1 MIYNV
6 TSDFTKLSETSGTI
20 QNTSRVYDIEV
31 SDKATPDSGII
42 LFGLNNFSF
51 SNQTVYV
58 RCIGGSAEIRVVPFT
73 TDTTSGG
80 ASSASTADN
89 FADDN
94 DVENL
99 YDDIFNQGG
108 TSSGGD
114 SAVTDPDMDSE
125 LDNIFG
131 QYSTFNECT
140 RFEVE

>member
-31 SDKATPDSGII
+31 SDKPTPDSGII
-42 LFGLNNFSF
+42 LFGLNKFSF
-51 SNQTVYV
+51 SNQTIYV

-73 TDTTSGG
+73 TDATSGG
-80 ASSASTADN
+80 ASSSSIPADET

-108 TSSGGD
+108 ISSGGD

-131 QYSTFNECT
+131 
-140 RFEVE
+140 

>member
-6 TSDFTKLSETSGTI
+6 TSDFTKLNETSGTI

-42 LFGLNNFSF
+42 LFGLNQLSF
-51 SNQTVYV
+51 NQTVYV

-80 ASSASTADN
+80 ASSSTPADET

-131 QYSTFNECT
+131 
-140 RFEVE
+140 

>member
-31 SDKATPDSGII
+31 SDKPTPDSGII

-73 TDTTSGG
+73 TGTTSGG
-80 ASSASTADN
+80 ASSSTTPADET
-89 FADDN
+89 FADDS
-94 DVENL
+94 DVDNF
-99 YDDIFNQGG
+99 YDDIFNSGG
-108 TSSGGD
+108 T

-131 QYSTFNECT
+131 
-140 RFEVE
+140 

>member
-20 QNTSRVYDIEV
+20 QNTSRVYDIEI
-31 SDKATPDSGII
+31 SDKATPDTGII
-42 LFGLNNFSF
+42 LFGLNKFSF
-51 SNQTVYV
+51 SNQTIYV

-80 ASSASTADN
+80 ASSPTPADDN

-94 DVENL
+94 DVENF

-131 QYSTFNECT
+131 
-140 RFEVE
+140 